1 MLETLMTDHP
11 NVEIIWNFF
20 PLDLFV
26 PLPIRAVLNS
36 VLFFLYIPALPFIT
50 AWNIGP
56 EGFIM
61 VTINMIWMLF
71 LGGLTYIL

>member
-20 PLDLFV
+20 PLEMIV
-26 PLPIRAVLNS
+26 PLPVRAILNTI
-36 VLFFLYIPALPFIT
+36 FFVFYIPFLPFIT
-50 AWNIGP
+50 FWNIGP

-61 VTINMIWMLF
+61 VTTNMIWMLF
-71 LGGLTYIL
+71 LGALTYIL